1 MANVSDLILWRSTPL
16 TNLSRKAGD
25 AAAVVP
31 ATHRREFG
39 LSQDDQPVNE
49 ELEAVELST
58 VLRSLF
64 ESGRDQV
71 VWNLSGA
78 VPEGQPY
85 LRLDPRH
92 GFAPAIVRS
101 LCAATGHREQVTSLP
116 PWLIIVGE
124 AREILHED
132 NLDQLRSAI
141 LQVERTLIVA
151 CDHWASAA
159 TAASQKQGA
168 RRVRKAS
175 SLLGCQYAGPVQASD
190 GAELGRAISELKQA
204 GRPAILYLRID
215 EADALAH
222 AESLVA
228 PTARPTTDTYL
239 QVCVRELAQAAK
251 RDPRVLLV
259 ASQVD
264 QRSLAPWKS
273 LSDRVFS
280 ADSGVPHALAWS
292 ASLASAGNHPFA
304 LLSAG
309 ELENCLGELRRE
321 LVDQQAA
328 VTLVVCPDAANP
340 APSSATLAGL
350 RQMTDLAIVSPANAG
365 ELRQMLAW
373 SAAQGGPS
381 LIWLPQ
387 AAEPCASFTPGAT
400 APIHAGRADWALPPG
415 DVLIVSWG
423 STTAA
428 ACEAANR
435 LGEVGLKAGV
445 LEARFAQPLDVETL
459 TRAARQ
465 ALCVVIVDDSQQT
478 GGFGGWILECLVR
491 EGVSQP
497 IWIVAA
503 DTSSPTATGR
513 LSAAILER
521 CSWLADPIV
530 PDGPAVSAAPPS
542 TMTSCPPAPHEPPI
556 GLAGDGELAQE
567 EREQVLTSELSA
579 DVKRWVAQYEELGR
593 RDLYLWKW
601 CMHGVEIT
609 TLPSVRADLRA
620 HVCDTKLLS
629 IVLCVLLDDVA
640 DQHGNSQLLETLL
653 EITPWDADRPHPAL
667 SDAERRYA
675 GLTRALWAEY
685 WARVASYPC
694 TSTFE
699 PVLRYDLLQFFNTM
713 RYSHL
718 VNSRPYLLNMSEHDL
733 YTSHNMMMISFATLD
748 LMCSPSFPLSEVGA
762 LREMMWHAQ
771 CMGRIGNLLSTW
783 RRELAQHDFTSGVFA
798 RALLTGDL
806 SLPELEWADHR
817 QIEAT
822 IRDRGHEAHFYQKWL
837 DHRGQCRER
846 ARAVRS
852 IDLSSVLDGHD
863 RFLAMHLGSKGLI

>member
-1 MANVSDLILWRSTPL
+1 M
-16 TNLSRKAGD
+16 
-25 AAAVVP
+25 
-31 ATHRREFG
+31 
-39 LSQDDQPVNE
+39 
-49 ELEAVELST
+49 
-58 VLRSLF
+58 
-64 ESGRDQV
+64 
-71 VWNLSGA
+71 
-78 VPEGQPY
+78 PEGQPY

-101 LCAATGHREQVTSLP
+101 LCAATGHREQVAAMP

-132 NLDQLRSAI
+132 NLDQLRNAM

-151 CDHWASAA
+151 CDHSASAA

-168 RRVRKAS
+168 RRARKAS
-175 SLLGCQYAGPVQASD
+175 SLLGCQYAGPLQASD

-204 GRPAILYLRID
+204 GRPAILYLRVD
-215 EADALAH
+215 EADPLAH
-222 AESLVA
+222 VESLVTG
-228 PTARPTTDTYL
+228 TACPSSDTYL
-239 QVCVRELAQAAK
+239 QVCVRELAEAA
-251 RDPRVLLV
+251 RRNSRILLV
-259 ASQVD
+259 ASKVD
-264 QRSLAPWKS
+264 QRSLAPWKGI
-273 LSDRVFS
+273 SDRVFS
-280 ADSGVPHALAWS
+280 ADSGVRHALSWS
-292 ASLASAGNHPFA
+292 GSLANAGNHPFA
-304 LLSAG
+304 LLSAS

-321 LVDQQAA
+321 LIDQQAA
-328 VTLVVCPDAANP
+328 VTLVVCPDAARP
-340 APSSATLAGL
+340 TPTSATLAGL
-350 RQMTDLAIVSPANAG
+350 RHMTDLAIASPANAA

-373 SAAQGGPS
+373 SAEQSAPS

-387 AAEPCASFTPGAT
+387 ADEPCESSAAGGT
-400 APIHAGRADWALPPG
+400 APIHTGRADWVLPPG
-415 DVLIVSWG
+415 DVLIVAWG
-423 STTAA
+423 SMTAA
-428 ACEAANR
+428 ACDAANC
-435 LGEVGLKAGV
+435 LSEIGLKAGV
-445 LEARFAQPLDVETL
+445 LQARFAQPLDMETL

-465 ALCVVIVDDSQQT
+465 ALCVIIADDSQQT
-478 GGFGGWILECLVR
+478 GGFGGWVLECLVR

-497 IWIVAA
+497 IWIVDA
-503 DTSSPTATGR
+503 DPASPTATGQ

-521 CSWLADPIV
+521 CSWLADPIM
-530 PDGPAVSAAPPS
+530 PDGLATPAVPSSAIGSCHTPPLE
-542 TMTSCPPAPHEPPI
+542 PAI
-556 GLAGDGELAQE
+556 SLSGDGQLAQE

-609 TLPSVRADLRA
+609 TLPSVRTDLRA
-620 HVCDTKLLS
+620 HLCDTKLLS

-640 DQHGNSQLLETLL
+640 DQHGNGQLLESLL
-653 EITPWDADRPHPAL
+653 EITSWDVDRPHNAL
-667 SDAERRYA
+667 SDAEQRYA

-685 WARVASYPC
+685 RSRIASYPC
-694 TSTFE
+694 CSTFE

-748 LMCSPSFPLSEVGA
+748 LMCSPSFPLSEVGP

-798 RALLTGDL
+798 RALMTGDL
-806 SLPELEWADHR
+806 SLAELEWADQR
-817 QIEAT
+817 QIEST
-822 IRDRGHEAHFYQKWL
+822 IRERGHEAHFYQKWL

-852 IDLSSVLDGHD
+852 LDLSGVLDGHD